1 MHVAPAGEGSG
12 EANTARG
19 SVISYSFL
27 GDVIQYMIVVGDN
40 DEILAR
46 VPAAGR
52 DPMSAGTEVELSWD
66 ADAVAVYDREPGAA
80 AAAVEGGA

>member
-1 MHVAPAGEGSG
+1 M
-12 EANTARG
+12 
-19 SVISYSFL
+19 ISYSFL

-66 ADAVAVYDREPGAA
+66 ADAVAVYDHEPS
-80 AAAVEGGA
+80 AVTSLLEGGA